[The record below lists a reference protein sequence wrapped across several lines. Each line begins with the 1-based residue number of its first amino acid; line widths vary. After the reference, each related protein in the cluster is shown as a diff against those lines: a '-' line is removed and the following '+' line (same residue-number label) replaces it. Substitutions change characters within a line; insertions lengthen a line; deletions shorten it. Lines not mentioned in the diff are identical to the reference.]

1 VERLRE
7 GGRLARDGRIV
18 EAVDAYR
25 EAREMDPQ
33 LMVSSGQLNT
43 LCWYGALWEHAAD
56 VMDACEEAVALSPNS
71 ANIRDSRG
79 VARALTGDLDGAI
92 ADLSLF
98 VERTEN
104 AEARAQRRAWI
115 EALEAGQNPLT
126 TEVLASLRGRCSGAA
141 EPCEP
146 AGSRAQLLSR
156 SVSHRATSRAPFQFS
171 GLKQVLGFRSN
182 PMSKCCI

>member
-79 VARALTGDLDGAI
+79 VARALTSVPRMRKRGPSAGHGSKRSRRD
-92 ADLSLF
+92 
-98 VERTEN
+98 RT
-104 AEARAQRRAWI
+104 
-115 EALEAGQNPLT
+115 P
-126 TEVLASLRGRCSGAA
+126 
-141 EPCEP
+141 
-146 AGSRAQLLSR
+146 
-156 SVSHRATSRAPFQFS
+156 
-171 GLKQVLGFRSN
+171 
-182 PMSKCCI
+182 